1 MDAMKILYFFL
12 SLLILACNTNDDGIQ
27 NSVELVESN
36 DVLSRVVRD
45 SLPIPPPPI
54 PPPVGCGGVFVERE
68 YWPYFSGCEDIKNI
82 NERKK
87 CSDGKIIDFIYEN
100 IRMPKDAIGKDL
112 LGGTAVIRFT
122 VEKDGSLSFNEN
134 LKKVILRDPCGGC
147 GEEAIRVVK
156 LMPKWNPAMMDGKPV
171 SMQFTMPVK
180 FKLKDHKLEKA
191 PPTPSSSDDKVF
203 KIVESMPRFPGC
215 EDFEDKDQRKKCSD
229 GKIVSFIMKN
239 IKYPSL
245 AKEKGIEG
253 TIVIRFIIEKD
264 GSISFDEDLG
274 KVILRDP
281 GGGLGEEGLRV
292 IKLMPKWIPGRQDG
306 KPVRV
311 EFTMPIKICL
321 AR

>member
-1 MDAMKILYFFL
+1 LYFFL
-12 SLLILACNTNDDGIQ
+12 SLLLFSCNARDTEIQ
-27 NSVELVESN
+27 TSVELVRN
-36 DVLSRVVRD
+36 NNVAALFVKD
-45 SLPIPPPPI
+45 SLPPPVLK
-54 PPPVGCGGVFVERE
+54 PPPVSCGGDIIFTNPERQ
-68 YWPYFSGCEDIKNI
+68 PYFSGCENMENKD
-82 NERKK
+82 RQRK
-87 CSDGKIIDFIYEN
+87 CSTEKVVAFIYNQLEY
-100 IRMPKDAIGKDL
+100 PKEARDKGIE
-112 LGGTAVIRFT
+112 GTAIIRFT
-122 VEKDGSLSFNEN
+122 IKKDGSLSFDED
-134 LKKVILRDPCGGC
+134 LKKVILRDPGGGC
-147 GEEAIRVVK
+147 GEEALSVLK
-156 LMPKWNPAMMDGKPV
+156 KMPKWNPAMMDGKPV